1 MPIRS
6 KRLLLPFVAA
16 IILPSVLPADA
27 ATYSDLIRSDNPVA
41 YYRLEEL
48 AGATTAIDSSPY
60 HFDATYIPNSAST
73 SPQLGLPGIET
84 NSISFSG
91 GPDFGSI
98 TIPFHRELSPVAADG
113 IHGAPFSVECWTQA
127 KTQPADYSVVLAMF
141 GPYQAGDPVYANA
154 SGWNFYQSPGPGSF
168 WVFNLKNGAF
178 IGASAAPITLLRWYH
193 LAATFDGTNALF
205 YTNGVAVGGP
215 RAASGYLADNG
226 ADGQVGVGQNVGF
239 LPFNG
244 GVDEIAFYT
253 NVLTSAQILAHY
265 QLGTNSFRAPPTPPS
280 ILQHPASA
288 TNFSGTTATFSGLAG
303 GTPPPQIQWYR
314 GASPIVGAT
323 NNTYSFTCSYP
334 ADNGAT
340 FHIRATNTVSSTNSA
355 VATLTVLT
363 NLNILNNPFS
373 ITRNVGSMAALRVV
387 ANGAVPLTYQWVKGT
402 TTIAG
407 ATNDTL
413 WLSNLQLADN
423 NSTYRA
429 RVTNPFMSADSA
441 DATLNVQARAVSVPV
456 TGYARVVVADNPV
469 AYWRLDEPAGST
481 TAADAAGSFDGE
493 YQPGA
498 GAFTFGAPSGIPR
511 EANGAIGMTQGAVVS
526 IPYALELNPVTGPW
540 SAEAWVKPASL
551 DPANFR
557 TVFSS
562 MWNSDSGGH
571 LFGWNVYQHVAG
583 VWTLNMYNGTGGGS
597 FTSDFVHNPILTNSW
612 YHMVITDDLTTI
624 RFFVNNELVV
634 TIDRNGFGFIPNGI
648 NGDVAVAGAPTVL
661 GQRSDNA
668 FAPFD
673 GAIDDVAFY
682 NYALSP
688 SQIASHYAN
697 SSRLTASMSGSNIVL
712 NWPIGTLQQ
721 STEVTG
727 AYTNVTG
734 ATSPFTNAVS
744 GSQKFYRVQVQ

>member
-1 MPIRS
+1 MR
-6 KRLLLPFVAA
+6 KTLLPFAA
-16 IILPSVLPADA
+16 ALAVLPGIPASFA
-27 ATYSDLIRSDNPVA
+27 ATYSDLILSDNPVA

-48 AGATTAIDSSPY
+48 PGATTAIDSSPNG
-60 HFDATYIPNSAST
+60 FDATYVPNSAST

-84 NSISFSG
+84 NSISFNG

-98 TIPFHRELSPVAADG
+98 TIPFHQELSPVAGDG
-113 IHGAPFSVECWTQA
+113 IHGAPFSVECWAQA
-127 KTQPADYSVVLAMF
+127 RTQPADYSVVLAMF
-141 GPYQAGDPVYANA
+141 GPYQTGDPVYANA

-178 IGASAAPITLLRWYH
+178 IGASAAPVTLLRWYH
-193 LAATFDGTNALF
+193 LAATFDGTNGIF
-205 YTNGVAVGGP
+205 YANGVAVGGP
-215 RAASGYLADNG
+215 RAAAGYLADNG

-253 NVLTSAQILAHY
+253 NVLTATQILAHY
-265 QLGTNSFRAPPTPPS
+265 ELGTNSFRAPPTPPS
-280 ILQHPASA
+280 ILQHPAST
-288 TNFSGTTATFSGLAG
+288 TNFSGTTTTFSALAS
-303 GTPPPQIQWYR
+303 GTPPPQLQWYL

-334 ADNGAT
+334 ANHGAT
-340 FHIRATNTVSSTNSA
+340 FQMRATNAVGSTNSA

-373 ITRNVGSMAALRVV
+373 ITRNVGSMAAFRVV
-387 ANGAVPLTYQWVKGT
+387 ANGALPISYQWLKGT
-402 TTIAG
+402 TAITG

-413 WLSNLQLADN
+413 WLSNLQLTDN
-423 NSTYRA
+423 NSTYRVH
-429 RVTNPFMSADSA
+429 VTNPFTSADSA

-456 TGYARVVVADNPV
+456 TGYARIVVADGPV
-469 AYWRLDEPAGST
+469 AYWRLDEPNGSS
-481 TAADAAGSFDGE
+481 TATDAVGSFDGA
-493 YQPGA
+493 YNDLA
-498 GAFTFGAPSGIPR
+498 GTFTFGATNGIPR
-511 EANGAIGMTQGAVVS
+511 ETNAGLGITGGAVVT

-540 SAEAWVKPASL
+540 SAEAWVKPASF

-562 MWNSDSGGH
+562 MWNSDFGGH

-597 FTSDFVHNPILTNSW
+597 FTSDFVHDPILTNSW

-624 RFFVNNELVV
+624 HFFVNNELVV
-634 TIDRNGFGFIPNGI
+634 TIEREEFGFIPNGI

-673 GAIDDVAFY
+673 GAIDEVSFY

-688 SQIASHYAN
+688 LQIASHYAN
-697 SSRLTASMSGSNIVL
+697 SSRLMASMSGSNIVL
-712 NWPIGTLQQ
+712 SWPIGALQQ
-721 STEVTG
+721 STDVTG
-727 AYTNVTG
+727 IYTNVTG